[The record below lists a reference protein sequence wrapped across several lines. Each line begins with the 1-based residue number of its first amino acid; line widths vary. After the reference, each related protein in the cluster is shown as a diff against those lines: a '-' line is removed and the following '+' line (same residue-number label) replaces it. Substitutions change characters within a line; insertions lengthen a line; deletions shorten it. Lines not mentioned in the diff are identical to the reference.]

1 MAVWHNSAKVHST
14 SFRPKDDLLFS
25 YPRFSLITTSTN
37 FLLCQYQ
44 HTGPEFSSS
53 YSQIDGI
60 WDNTFDYRKLMST
73 TVLCCRLH
81 LLLFL
86 PTTLWTGY
94 PSFPCHHHHCYH
106 ALLKMRKVTWLNFH
120 LYNLELSLASPDAE
134 EVSSTLCSD
143 KVMYKHGYPFGRRV
157 RVWEF

>member
-1 MAVWHNSAKVHST
+1 MAVWRNSTKVHST
-14 SFRPKDDLLFS
+14 SFRPKDDLFFS
-25 YPRFSLITTSTN
+25 YPHFSLITTSTN

-60 WDNTFDYRKLMST
+60 WDNTFNYRKLMST
-73 TVLCCRLH
+73 IVLCYRLH

-94 PSFPCHHHHCYH
+94 PSFSCHHYHCYH
-106 ALLKMRKVTWLNFH
+106 ALLKMRKVTWLNSH

-134 EVSSTLCSD
+134 EVSSILCSD